1 MHQNESPDAR
11 RARLARERDA
21 AARRRPTRDEAQVEE
36 DGILLGGSGE
46 RAQSGRNSGRG
57 ADETRRAEA

>member
-1 MHQNESPDAR
+1 MDAR

-21 AARRRPTRDEAQVEE
+21 AAQPGPTRDHAQGEA
-36 DGILLGGSGE
+36 DASLLGGSGE

-57 ADETRRAEA
+57 ADETRRAEV